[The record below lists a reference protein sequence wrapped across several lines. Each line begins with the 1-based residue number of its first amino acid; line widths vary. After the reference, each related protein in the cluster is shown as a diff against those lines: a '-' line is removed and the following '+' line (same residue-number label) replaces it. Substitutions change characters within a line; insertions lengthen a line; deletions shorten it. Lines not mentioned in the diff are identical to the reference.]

1 MLHEPRDAVV
11 ERQVG
16 HDEAFEA
23 FGERLVIPKHVHE
36 PLRQGLVAKGEEAV
50 RSAAIDAAQVA
61 VDARERVMQA
71 VT

>member
-1 MLHEPRDAVV
+1 MLHEPREAVV

-23 FGERLVIPKHVHE
+23 LGERLVSPKHVHE
-36 PLRQGLVAKGEEAV
+36 PLRQSPVAQGEEAV
-50 RSAAIDAAQVA
+50 RSTAIDAAQVA
-61 VDARERVMQA
+61 VDARELVVQA